1 MTMRT
6 LSWLDFELAVEAIE
20 ERFDGVQFSG
30 VHGIPR
36 GGLVLAV
43 TLSHRLELPLLS
55 SAEPGC
61 LLVDDVYETGLTL
74 EPYRQLENC
83 TTLVWLS
90 KVKPQWWH
98 AVDVTE
104 TDEWIVFPWE
114 NAAAAAL
121 DEQLYRASR

>member
-1 MTMRT
+1 VI
-6 LSWLDFELAVEAIE
+6 VERCQSQ
-20 ERFDGVQFSG
+20 RFCG

-43 TLSHRLELPLLS
+43 TLSHHLDLPLLS

-74 EPYRQLENC
+74 ESYRQLESC
-83 TTLVWLS
+83 TAVVWLS
-90 KVKPQWWH
+90 KMEPQWWQ
-98 AVDVTE
+98 AVEVTE
-104 TDEWIVFPWE
+104 SNEWIVFPWE